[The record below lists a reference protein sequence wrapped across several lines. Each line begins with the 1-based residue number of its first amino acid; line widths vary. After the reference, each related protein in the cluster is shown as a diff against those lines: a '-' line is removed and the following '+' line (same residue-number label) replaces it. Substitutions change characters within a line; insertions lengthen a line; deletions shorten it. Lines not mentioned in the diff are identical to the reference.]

1 MVSYN
6 VTKANLEATK
16 KVRITYIQQLQFS
29 KRYARANSF
38 LRNAFEGK
46 KMFSSCNVYFEEA
59 FFLKGVFLPPP
70 PPSPFGLLVALL
82 RFRQL
87 LNLNFPFLLSE

>member
-70 PPSPFGLLVALL
+70 PPLPL
-82 RFRQL
+82 RPPCRSIA
-87 LNLNFPFLLSE
+87 FPTAAEPQFSLFAV